1 LPGHRV
7 LVHPDLLRYRP
18 ILTRVPISDTCVAF
32 GRVPK
37 HCACA
42 AFGDGAPGEFA
53 ALTTETEVMDAVR
66 KELGEAAAN
75 ALLVSLA
82 DAVDSAEPELPEV
95 EPRGP
100 GDTLN

>member
-1 LPGHRV
+1 
-7 LVHPDLLRYRP
+7 
-18 ILTRVPISDTCVAF
+18 
-32 GRVPK
+32 
-37 HCACA
+37 
-42 AFGDGAPGEFA
+42 
-53 ALTTETEVMDAVR
+53 MDAVR